1 MKSPRFSVGLTIV
14 EFTLL
19 ALLTCSPVCLGVE
32 QTAPVKALLPTD
44 LDGLRGERGK
54 KVSVEGTIVLAGE
67 SKSKTVRYLNFT
79 KDWRES
85 VALVFFVSVGGEAFS
100 MEKLQS
106 CVGRK
111 VRATGVVSEYGSNV
125 QMKID
130 SWSQLQPIR

>member
-125 QMKID
+125 QMQID